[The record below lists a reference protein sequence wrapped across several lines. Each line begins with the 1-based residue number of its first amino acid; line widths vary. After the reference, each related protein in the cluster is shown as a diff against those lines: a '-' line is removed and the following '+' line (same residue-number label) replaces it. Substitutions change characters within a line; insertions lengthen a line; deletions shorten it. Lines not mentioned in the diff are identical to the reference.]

1 MNRREFSQW
10 VGLSALAGTAGMGMG
25 MPRLA
30 NAVNGAVNGAAG
42 SATDPVSSSE
52 RMEWARAHFKG
63 FENVLMPSFTPD
75 LSALDADGIRLDVR
89 KSIEHGFFSTL
100 CAPIALSHEEMKQ
113 FLDIAVDEAKGR
125 IAIGFALHAE
135 SEEKEFDLMAHAGEI
150 GCEHFLLDL
159 PSEGS
164 QQDLIA
170 FGEKYALATDL
181 GIYLWQAQKHGFRR
195 FNAAGIPY
203 ETYDALADLPNII
216 ALKVGDPNPAVLF
229 ELFERYNDRMLIGAL
244 MLNIMPMGIKA
255 YDQQWS
261 GAWTVE
267 ALQSPEKP
275 YATDF
280 FKLMM
285 AGDYEQGMDLYWR
298 YLTPAF
304 GAMMQRMGP
313 LMPSGGHPWE
323 HLKYYQ
329 FAVGGNGGRM
339 RPDPHQPD
347 LPPVTEADMAKVNA
361 VYRAI
366 DIEPTDL
373 PAEAFFVG
381 RTNWEDGVRLGD
393 LV

>member
-1 MNRREFSQW
+1 MNRREFSRMI
-10 VGLSALAGTAGMGMG
+10 GLSALAGSTAMGKPG
-25 MPRLA
+25 LA
-30 NAVNGAVNGAAG
+30 NAAAAEG
-42 SATDPVSSSE
+42 VPRSGRKA
-52 RMEWARAHFKG
+52 WAKTHFRG
-63 FENVLMPSFTPD
+63 FENVLMPSFSPD
-75 LSALDADGIRLDVR
+75 LAALDEAGIRLDVG

-100 CAPIALSHEEMKQ
+100 CAPIALSHEEMKR
-113 FLDIAVDEAKGR
+113 FLEIAVDEASGR
-125 IAIGFALHAE
+125 IAVGFALHSE
-135 SEEKEFDLMAHAGEI
+135 SEEKQFDLLAHAENI

-164 QQDLIA
+164 QEDLIR
-170 FGEKYALATDL
+170 FGEKYAEATNL
-181 GIYLWQAQKHGFRR
+181 GLYLWQAQKHGFRR

-203 ETYDALADLPNII
+203 EAYDRLADHPNII
-216 ALKVGDPNPAVLF
+216 ALKVGDPNPAVMF

-244 MLNIMPMGIKA
+244 MLNVMPMGIKA
-255 YDQQWS
+255 YGQQWS

-285 AGDYEQGMDLYWR
+285 AGDYEQGMALYWR
-298 YLTPAF
+298 YLAPAF

-323 HLKYYQ
+323 HLKFYQ

-347 LPPVTEADMAKVNA
+347 LPQVSAADMEQVRQAF
-361 VYRAI
+361 RMI
-366 DIEPTDL
+366 EIEPTDL
-373 PAEAFFVG
+373 PDEAFFVG
-381 RTNWEDGVRLGD
+381 RVSYEKGVRL
-393 LV
+393 